1 MQVHHLDK
9 LLSAYPLGIL
19 IKFEASLKLWQKS
32 LPENS
37 SENRSVNDSC
47 GPSTSS
53 IIYSKP
59 PMSNTSFCLE
69 TVLKENSQCAH
80 VVDYYSLHNCL
91 NDSCRAILVTAI
103 INYIIKENIP
113 MSIKLADVIADTIVT
128 RFPTELKVST

>member
-1 MQVHHLDK
+1 MQVHHLDE

-80 VVDYYSLHNCL
+80 VVDYYSLQL
-91 NDSCRAILVTAI
+91 F
-103 INYIIKENIP
+103 E
-113 MSIKLADVIADTIVT
+113 
-128 RFPTELKVST
+128 